1 MDCIIKGQE
10 RDKKMKFKD
19 LANGM
24 VFRYKSDEAV
34 GANWWYTKIDDLDVI
49 CVGSHDGAYGAY
61 EAIGHR
67 YSINEEL
74 QEEEVVLATIFRS

>member
-1 MDCIIKGQE
+1 
-10 RDKKMKFKD
+10 MKFKD

-24 VFRYKSDEAV
+24 VFRYRFDEIL

-49 CVGSHDGAYGAY
+49 CVGSHNGAD
-61 EAIGHR
+61 EDIGLR
-67 YSINEEL
+67 YSTNEEL